1 MNASTFD
8 HISDQE
14 LDSIEARVRM
24 AAPGPWS
31 SFVEGRDHTSGS
43 SFIQTPASDIELLGA
58 TIADQDFI
66 AHARDDIPR
75 LLAEVRRFRNHPG

>member
-1 MNASTFD
+1 MNASMFE

-14 LDSIEARVRM
+14 FDRIEERARM
-24 AAPGPWS
+24 AASGPWS

-58 TIADQDFI
+58 SIADQNFI

-75 LLAEVRRFRNHPG
+75 LLAEIRRFRNHPG